1 MSWQVLGEGLSEAI
15 RLIVT
20 FDPVVYSITFRSLLT
35 TFYAIILASIMGIP
49 IGVVLG
55 VRDFKGKNIV
65 KLFFNSMVGLP
76 TVTLGLFL
84 YIMFSRS
91 GPLGSLRL
99 LFTIPGIAIGE
110 AILIT
115 PILVTFLVSAIEE
128 KEAQLKELLWTLG
141 SSEFDASIAILREAQ
156 NGVILAI
163 VSSFNR
169 AFAELG
175 IAMMLGGNIR
185 GFTRVLTTAIAL
197 ETSKGDFG
205 LSFAL
210 SIILLTVV
218 ITLNFIIGYM
228 KEVSS

>member
-20 FDPVVYSITFRSLLT
+20 FDPVVYSIMFRSLLT

-218 ITLNFIIGYM
+218 ITLNFIISYM

>member
-20 FDPVVYSITFRSLLT
+20 FDPVVYSIMFRSLLT